1 MKVTGPQIAMTL
13 IAIACACILFYCLG
27 YNEVIKDRDSAM
39 EAYDRL
45 SRMYDI
51 TKDTNEV
58 LYREIVDLKEDLRLE
73 HQRASAW
80 RSFAISTW
88 DYELMCRLV
97 EAEAGNQD
105 SFIKTKVAAVILNR
119 VKCPDKFGN
128 NIMEVMTAPSQF
140 SPIGDGT
147 AYETDAT
154 DGTYS
159 AVNEAI
165 LIGNNQDLLFFM
177 TPAVARHQDYFRSL
191 RLIEQTKD
199 LNFYGFHKE

>member
-1 MKVTGPQIAMTL
+1 MKMTGPQIAITL

-27 YNEVIKDRDSAM
+27 YNEVVKDRDSAM

-58 LYREIVDLKEDLRLE
+58 LYRETVDLKEDLRLE

-119 VKCPDKFGN
+119 VAYPGKFGDN
-128 NIMEVMTAPSQF
+128 VMEVMIAKGQF
-140 SPIGDGT
+140 TPMSDGS
-147 AYETDAT
+147 AYDTDAT

-165 LIGNNQDLLFFM
+165 LTGNNQDLLFFM

-199 LNFYGFHKE
+199 LNFYGFHEE

>member
-1 MKVTGPQIAMTL
+1 MKMTGQQIAITL

-27 YNEVIKDRDSAM
+27 YNDVVKDRDSAR

-51 TKDTNEV
+51 IKDTNEV
-58 LYREIVDLKEDLRLE
+58 LYKETVDLRKDLRLE
-73 HQRASAW
+73 RQRTSAW
-80 RSFAISTW
+80 KSFAVSTW

-105 SFIKTKVAAVILNR
+105 SSIKTKVAAVILNR
-119 VKCPDKFGN
+119 VKYPNKFGN
-128 NIMEVMTAPSQF
+128 NIMEVMTAPGQF

-154 DGTYS
+154 DDTYS

-165 LIGNNQDLLFFM
+165 LTGNNQDLLFFM
-177 TPAVARHQDYFRSL
+177 TPAVAKHQDYFRSL

>member
-1 MKVTGPQIAMTL
+1 MKMTGPQIAITL
-13 IAIACACILFYCLG
+13 IVIVCSCILFYWLG
-27 YNEVIKDRDSAM
+27 YNKVIKDRDSAM

-51 TKDTNEV
+51 TRDINEI
-58 LYREIVDLKEDLRLE
+58 LYQENVDLKEDLRLE
-73 HQRASAW
+73 YQRASAW

-105 SFIKTKVAAVILNR
+105 SVIKTKVAAVILNR
-119 VKCPDKFGN
+119 VKYPDKFGD
-128 NIMEVMTAPSQF
+128 NIMEVMTAPGQF
-140 SPIGDGT
+140 SPIVDGT

-154 DGTYS
+154 DNTYS

-165 LIGNNQDLLFFM
+165 LTENNQDLLFFM

>member
-1 MKVTGPQIAMTL
+1 MKMTWPQIAITL

-51 TKDTNEV
+51 TKDANEE
-58 LYREIVDLKEDLRLE
+58 LYKETVNLKEDLRLE

-105 SFIKTKVAAVILNR
+105 NFIKTKVAAVILNR
-119 VKCPDKFGN
+119 VRYPDKFGN

-154 DGTYS
+154 DDTYS
-159 AVNEAI
+159 AVNDAI
-165 LIGNNQDLLFFM
+165 LTGNNQDLLFFM
-177 TPAVARHQDYFRSL
+177 TPAVAKHQDYFRSL
-191 RLIEQTKD
+191 RLIEQTED

>member
-1 MKVTGPQIAMTL
+1 MKMTGPQIAITL
-13 IAIACACILFYCLG
+13 IACACILSWCLS
-27 YNEVIKDRDSAM
+27 YNGVIKDRDSAM

-51 TKDTNEV
+51 AKDTNEV
-58 LYREIVDLKEDLRLE
+58 LYRETVDLKEDLRLE

-119 VKCPDKFGN
+119 VKYPDKFGN

-140 SPIGDGT
+140 TPIGDGT

-154 DGTYS
+154 DGTYL

>member
-1 MKVTGPQIAMTL
+1 MKMTWPQVAITL

-27 YNEVIKDRDSAM
+27 YNEVIKDRDSAV

-58 LYREIVDLKEDLRLE
+58 LYRETVDLKEDLRLE

-97 EAEAGNQD
+97 EAEAGDQD

-119 VKCPDKFGN
+119 VKCPDEFGN

-140 SPIGDGT
+140 SPIGEGT

-165 LIGNNQDLLFFM
+165 LTGNNQDLLFFM